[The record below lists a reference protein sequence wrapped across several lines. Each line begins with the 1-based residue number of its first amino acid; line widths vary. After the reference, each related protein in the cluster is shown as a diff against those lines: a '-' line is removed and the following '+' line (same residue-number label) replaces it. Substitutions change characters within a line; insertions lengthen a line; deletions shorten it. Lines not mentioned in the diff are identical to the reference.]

1 MANVTMFMDVGG
13 GSDGGG
19 SDGGRKGLLLLLSF
33 SGASVPPI
41 RGAARDQTG
50 TEMGGGGG
58 IKGDANVVAVA
69 VSGGGVG
76 ISPPGVARL
85 LPSVRRVRYQ
95 QGTLARRCWSES
107 VAPGR

>member
-1 MANVTMFMDVGG
+1 MDVGG

-19 SDGGRKGLLLLLSF
+19 SDGGRKGLLLLLLLLSF

-58 IKGDANVVAVA
+58 IKGDANVAAVA
-69 VSGGGVG
+69 GGGVSG
-76 ISPPGVARL
+76 ISPSGVARL

-95 QGTLARRCWSES
+95 QGTLARRCWFES